1 MTTTKTV
8 TITTSSEDNENE
20 ITMVIS
26 IKITNCYKD
35 DKVNNCNYNRTIV
48 TSNEY
53 DN

>member
-35 DKVNNCNYNRTIV
+35 DCNYNRTIV